1 MTEQP
6 KSRLDREIEEIL
18 AKKAQEP
25 INLNQRRKEKQRQ
38 ERRTQWSELG
48 RSIWQSITLNPLI
61 LALMSALIAMLIGDS
76 SRLLALVFG
85 TIAVGA
91 LWVPGLRRLMGFDN
105 HQNEIHYWRGQAYAP
120 PSVSSQHRS
129 PLEILKNMFYR
140 RR

>member
-6 KSRLDREIEEIL
+6 KSRLDREIDEIL

-38 ERRTQWSELG
+38 ERRSQWSELA
-48 RSIWQSITLNPLI
+48 SSVWTTLLSNPMI

-76 SRLLALVFG
+76 SRLLALVFC
-85 TIAVGA
+85 TIAVAA
-91 LWVPGLRRLMGFDN
+91 LWVPGLRRIMGFSNSQD
-105 HQNEIHYWRGQAYAP
+105 EIHYWRGQAYASP
-120 PSVSSQHRS
+120 TASSRQRS

>member
-18 AKKAQEP
+18 AKKAREP

-76 SRLLALVFG
+76 SRLLALVFC

-91 LWVPGLRRLMGFDN
+91 LWAPGLRRLMGFDH

-120 PSVSSQHRS
+120 PSVSSQHQS
-129 PLEILKNMFYR
+129 PFEILKNMFYR